1 MSFTRPDFPAGRQ
14 PPADK
19 GKLLA
24 RHVMLSDRVIEAVKF
39 GSEGRCFWIDIGGV
53 CCGRHSIL
61 LRGSRLAVHS

>member
-24 RHVMLSDRVIEAVKF
+24 RHVMLSDRAIEAVKF
-39 GSEGRCFWIDIGGV
+39 GSEGRCFWIDIAGV